1 MADKNKAN
9 APIQTDT
16 LPEEGQDNHRA
27 DGGDER
33 FDASSATDDQL
44 KALAS
49 QLAAKEKECRESL
62 DQLLRVSA
70 EFENYKKRAARE
82 QEEFRKYANQSLL
95 KEMLSAVDHIE
106 LAIKAAGGAG
116 SETTISEGLNLTLKE
131 LLRIFEKFGVTA
143 IEAEGKP
150 FNPEF
155 HEAMLREACETPPP
169 NTVLRELQKGYML
182 GKRLLRPSLVVV
194 SSTPSES

>member
-1 MADKNKAN
+1 MADKKQAESAMETGTVPDEAPDPLGGGEN
-9 APIQTDT
+9 AEFPSAV
-16 LPEEGQDNHRA
+16 EGR
-27 DGGDER
+27 
-33 FDASSATDDQL
+33 L
-44 KALAS
+44 KELEVR
-49 QLAAKEKECRESL
+49 LETKEKECRDSL

-106 LAIKAAGGAG
+106 LAIKATAGGAG
-116 SETTISEGLNLTLKE
+116 DDSTIAEGLNLTLKE
-131 LLRIFEKFGVTA
+131 LMRIFEKFGVTA
-143 IEAEGKP
+143 IEAEGQP

-155 HEAMLREACETPPP
+155 HEAMLREECESLPA
-169 NTVLRELQKGYML
+169 NTVARELQKGYML

-194 SSTPSES
+194 SSSPPES